1 MCWRKSQ
8 ALECIRI
15 MNAATLPTKQNK
27 TQYSEAEAAHELGL
41 SVEQLR
47 ALIRSHIA
55 QTDEDLN
62 HIAMASFHPSDLLVL
77 KILAGQ
83 NNQLATRAAE

>member
-1 MCWRKSQ
+1 
-8 ALECIRI
+8 
-15 MNAATLPTKQNK
+15 MNAGTLPTKQNK
-27 TQYSEAEAAHELGL
+27 TQYSEAEAAQELGM

-47 ALIRSHIA
+47 VLIRNHIA
-55 QTDEDLN
+55 QSDEDLN

-83 NNQLATRAAE
+83 STGVATRGSAE